1 MKLSPIAVL
10 SVVALLAACGGKTMD
25 GKFVGTAGFSLDF
38 KPNGK
43 VVYMDAVELPY
54 KVEGQEIK
62 LASPEKGDLI
72 VKIIDDKT
80 LQMPFIGTLKK
91 ADRT

>member
-1 MKLSPIAVL
+1 MKLKSMATI
-10 SVVALLAACGGKTMD
+10 ALLTLLVACGSKTMN

-43 VVYMDAVELPY
+43 VVYMGMVELPY
-54 KVEGQEIK
+54 EVEGKEIK
-62 LASPEKGDLI
+62 LMSPEKGALI

-80 LQMPFIGTLKK
+80 LQMPLIGTLKK
-91 ADRT
+91 ADSN